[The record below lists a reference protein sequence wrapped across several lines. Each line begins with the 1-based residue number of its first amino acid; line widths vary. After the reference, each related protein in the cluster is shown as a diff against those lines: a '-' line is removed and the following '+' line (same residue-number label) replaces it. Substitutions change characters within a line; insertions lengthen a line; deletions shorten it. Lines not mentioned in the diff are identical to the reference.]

1 MPRVQPSTT
10 FSRRTNRLNS
20 LSANRYH
27 SMAAGEG
34 IYLIYRRGKNKSM
47 WYVRRREDGSQKPLG
62 VADDFHESDGED
74 VLTYYEAV
82 ILANKRAKE
91 AKRSGKPL
99 ARRGGPTIG
108 DAIES
113 KLEELASRGKQSVEA
128 RRKYER
134 DVLPYWEKIPL
145 QKVTRDRITKWI
157 NILIDTPRKSRGGD
171 EWTPTDIDEAEDRR
185 RRRATAQQIWNSL
198 RAALN
203 YAVKLG
209 WVDGNQ
215 WARFGNI
222 DKGDEPPREEFPSV
236 EECRKI
242 IQCADDEFR
251 PILEATFLTGAAYK
265 EIRSMRVRDY
275 RPDSGHVRVL
285 NQKRQHRDI
294 PLTTD
299 GITHF
304 DKMTKDKSKNEF
316 IFTHADGRQWTKS
329 EQAHPLKAANAKAEF
344 DGQEGRPERIT
355 LTRLRHAYGSIL
367 VTHGASLAAVQRA
380 MGHASIRTTERHY
393 ARLNQSTVDEQI
405 RGALPSL

>member
-1 MPRVQPSTT
+1 MPRIQPSTT
-10 FSRRTNRLNS
+10 FSRRTNRLNG
-20 LSANRYH
+20 LKANAYH
-27 SMAAGEG
+27 SLAVGEG
-34 IYLIYRRGKNKSM
+34 VYLVYRRGRTKSM
-47 WYVRRREDGSQKPLG
+47 WYVRRREDSSQRPLG
-62 VADDFHESDGED
+62 VADDYLDADGDE
-74 VLTYYEAV
+74 VLTYFEAV
-82 ILANKRAKE
+82 SQATKRAKE
-91 AKRSGKPL
+91 AKVNGQPM
-99 ARRGGPTIG
+99 ARRGGRTVG
-108 DAIES
+108 DAVES
-113 KLEELASRGKQSVEA
+113 KLAELESRGKQSVEA

-134 DVLPYWEKIPL
+134 DVLPYWENIPL

-157 NILIDTPRKSRGGD
+157 NKLIDTPRTSRGGD

-185 RRRATAQQIWNSL
+185 RRRATAQRTWNSL

-209 WVDGNQ
+209 WVDGNH

-236 EECRKI
+236 EECRKL

-251 PILEATFLTGAAYK
+251 PVLEATFLTGAAYK

-275 RPDSGHVRVL
+275 RPDSGHVRVF

-294 PLTTD
+294 PLTAD

-304 DKMTKDKSKNEF
+304 DRMTKDKSKNEF
-316 IFTHADGRQWTKS
+316 IFTHVDSRQWTKS
-329 EQAHPLKAANAKAEF
+329 EQAHPLKVANAKAEF

-367 VTHGASLAAVQRA
+367 VIRHR
-380 MGHASIRTTERHY
+380 SITSRT
-393 ARLNQSTVDEQI
+393 
-405 RGALPSL
+405 